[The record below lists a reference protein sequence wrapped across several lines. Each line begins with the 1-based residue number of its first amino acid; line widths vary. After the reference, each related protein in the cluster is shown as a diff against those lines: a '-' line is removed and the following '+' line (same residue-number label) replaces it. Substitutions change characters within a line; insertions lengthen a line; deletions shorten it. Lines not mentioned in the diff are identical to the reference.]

1 MHLRTLAAVSTLAFP
16 LAFVLSPARFRHP
29 YLLWTGTAALLGT
42 AADFL
47 LPSVVQ
53 QARVLEDEDAE
64 ANGEMVEG
72 AVRALQ
78 TGGAVKAAVGLVGFA
93 MGLVG
98 LWGDGA

>member
-1 MHLRTLAAVSTLAFP
+1 M
-16 LAFVLSPARFRHP
+16 
-29 YLLWTGTAALLGT
+29 
-42 AADFL
+42 
-47 LPSVVQ
+47 
-53 QARVLEDEDAE
+53 LEDEDAE